1 MIILSKHKEFRPY
14 IICMLTIKNTI
25 LSSLLTLISFL
36 CAKLSYS
43 QEKPFV
49 VVLDAGHGGMI
60 LEIGKWIL
68 RKKIALNIALKTGNK
83 LEKIKGFKVIYTRK
97 TDVFVDLIERANI
110 ANRVDAD
117 LFISIHCDAF
127 TSPKAYGQEHL
138 SWTSRKRKKF

>member
-14 IICMLTIKNTI
+14 IICMRTIKNSTI
-25 LSSLLTLISFL
+25 SSLLILISFF
-36 CAKLSYS
+36 CAPNYLNS

-49 VVLDAGHGGMI
+49 VVLDAGHGGHDTGNRGNGYY
-60 LEIGKWIL
+60 E
-68 RKKIALNIALKTGNK
+68 KKIALNIVLKTGKK
-83 LEKIKGFKVIYTRK
+83 LEKIKGVKVIYTRK

-127 TSPKAYGQEHL
+127 TS
-138 SWTSRKRKKF
+138 